1 MKDWAINVV
10 LGVLATLGL
19 FAAAELLH
27 ALGTR

>member
-1 MKDWAINVV
+1 MKDWIVNAV

-19 FAAAELLH
+19 FAAAEFLH